1 MIPVL
6 MWRRTA
12 SCLTTAGMRRTVERT
27 WTAVLRTAEQRTA
40 LLRIGMTRKRIS
52 NGIFFNDIFT

>member
-1 MIPVL
+1 